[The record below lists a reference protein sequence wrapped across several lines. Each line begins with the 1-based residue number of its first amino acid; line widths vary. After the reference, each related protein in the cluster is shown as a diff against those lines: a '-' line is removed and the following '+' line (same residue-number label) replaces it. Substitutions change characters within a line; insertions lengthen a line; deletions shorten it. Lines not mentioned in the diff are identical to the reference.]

1 VKSCRELNELAIGEP
16 GRTPIHPQYVAKVLD
31 EVASD
36 SSIFMC
42 DVGTPTIW
50 ASRYLKMNGNRR
62 LLGSFSHGSMAN
74 ALPLTGGLWNWR

>member
-1 VKSCRELNELAIGEP
+1 VKSRRELNELAIGEP
-16 GRTPIHPQYVAKVLD
+16 GRTPIHPQYAAKVLD

-50 ASRYLKMNGNRR
+50 ASRYLKDEREAPPAGF
-62 LLGSFSHGSMAN
+62 LFHGSMAS